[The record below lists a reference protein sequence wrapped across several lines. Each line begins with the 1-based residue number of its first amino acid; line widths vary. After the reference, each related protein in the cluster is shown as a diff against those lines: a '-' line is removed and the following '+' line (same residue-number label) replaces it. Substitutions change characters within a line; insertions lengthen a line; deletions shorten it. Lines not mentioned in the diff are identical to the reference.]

1 MAHNVIAEAKRCLN
15 CKKPLCRTGCPI
27 NTPIPDMIS
36 MFLNGDIN
44 KAGKMVFENNPLSVV
59 CSIVCNHGN
68 QCQGHCVRGLKGEPV
83 EISTIENFISS
94 RYLDTLELEKAEPNG
109 IKVAVVGAGP
119 AGIVISIKM
128 AQLGYD
134 VTVFESK
141 AKIGGVLRFG
151 IPEFRLPKT
160 IVDRYEVLM
169 RRLGIKIKPNITI
182 GKAFG
187 VEELFRDGFKA
198 ISIGTGVT
206 WPIALNIKGETL
218 GHVHY
223 GVHYLESPS
232 SYDLGKSMVIIGAG
246 NVAMDVARTALR
258 KGVKDVKIVVR
269 SDKYS
274 ASKEEAEYAEIEGA
288 QFVYNKAP
296 VEITDDGVMFADTV
310 CDEEHR
316 VEAYFVGHLRAR
328 DQREGACKD
337 KRKRRDFPPR
347 IVCLGRRCARRED
360 SCRGRRNFQAR
371 RHSNARI
378 SAKTPQGLIEKRK
391 KSSRRSYFG
400 GFGIFK
406 FPRPLKGDF
415 LIYIDIFQL
424 SEPLSLLKS
433 DFIIVFT

>member
-274 ASKEEAEYAEIEGA
+274 ASDEEKEYAEIEGA
-288 QFVYNKAP
+288 QVVYNKQP

-316 VEAYFVGHLRAR
+316 VISTSDKTELMKCDTVMICIS
-328 DQREGACKD
+328 QRPSKLILSDTYGLETN
-337 KRKRRDFPPR
+337 
-347 IVCLGRRCARRED
+347 E
-360 SCRGRRNFQAR
+360 RGLAK
-371 RHSNARI
+371 I
-378 SAKTPQGLIEKRK
+378 SENGETSRPGLFASGDVVRGAKTVVEAAETSKRVAIAMHEYLQK
-391 KSSRRSYFG
+391 LPK
-400 GFGIFK
+400 
-406 FPRPLKGDF
+406 D
-415 LIYIDIFQL
+415 
-424 SEPLSLLKS
+424 
-433 DFIIVFT
+433 